1 MKQNVF
7 FGSIVKDH
15 IGSWPYVYFL
25 PITSLPSQP
34 FATATWERSV
44 LAQGALG
51 ELSALSRFMPMSD
64 IALKTAL
71 LQEALASSRIE
82 GTQASLTQ
90 VLDAKLNA
98 DVTNPDVEDV
108 LRYHD
113 ALNFA
118 VELLN
123 ELPISRRMVCATHKV
138 LMDSRNGQSKTPGE
152 FRNSPVWIG
161 SPDSTPENARF
172 IPPLPHHLADLFA
185 AWEEVV
191 NKPSGMLVA
200 LVAWTHYQFETIH
213 PFLDGNGRMGRLL
226 IEIQLIQYGVLSGP
240 ILGISRHIERYRDEY
255 YEVLQGMRER
265 GDFDALV
272 RYFAFAIESQATET
286 VSKVERMLALRDRW
300 LIEFGS
306 YSKSMPTLITF
317 MTQNPILTVKLAQE
331 TLRVSQPTAAKLIEM
346 AQELGVVT
354 LRGRGGRGGKQSWL
368 VPEVWGILSPHE
380 AP

>member
-1 MKQNVF
+1 M
-7 FGSIVKDH
+7 VKDH
-15 IGSWPYVYFL
+15 IGSWPYEYFL
-25 PITSLPSQP
+25 PVTSLPNQP

-51 ELSALSRFMPMSD
+51 ELSALLRFMPMSD
-64 IALKTAL
+64 IAIKTSL

-90 VLDAKLNA
+90 VMEAKLNS
-98 DVTNPDVEDV
+98 DVTNPNVEDV
-108 LRYHD
+108 LNYHD

-118 VELLN
+118 VQLIN

-138 LMDSRNGQSKTPGE
+138 LMGSRNGRSKTPGE

-161 SPDSTPENARF
+161 SPDSTPGNARF

-191 NKPSGMLVA
+191 NKPTGMLVA

-265 GDFDALV
+265 GDFDSLV

-306 YSKSMPTLITF
+306 SSKSMPALIAL
-317 MTQNPILTVKLAQE
+317 MTQSPILTVKLAQE
-331 TLRVSQPTAAKLIEM
+331 TLRVSQPTAAKLIAM
-346 AQELGVVT
+346 AQDFGVVT

-368 VPEVWGILSPHE
+368 VPEVWRILSPHE